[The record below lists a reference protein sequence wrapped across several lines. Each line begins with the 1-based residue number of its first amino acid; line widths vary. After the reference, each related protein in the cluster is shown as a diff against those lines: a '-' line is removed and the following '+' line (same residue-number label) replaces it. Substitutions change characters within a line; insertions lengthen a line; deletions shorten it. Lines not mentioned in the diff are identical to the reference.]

1 MPPCLTTTP
10 KQAIKSGERLSNI
23 ALEGEHGFREEAIQQ
38 GSKRAGEKEM

>member
-1 MPPCLTTTP
+1 MEE
-10 KQAIKSGERLSNI
+10 KIREARKRLSNI